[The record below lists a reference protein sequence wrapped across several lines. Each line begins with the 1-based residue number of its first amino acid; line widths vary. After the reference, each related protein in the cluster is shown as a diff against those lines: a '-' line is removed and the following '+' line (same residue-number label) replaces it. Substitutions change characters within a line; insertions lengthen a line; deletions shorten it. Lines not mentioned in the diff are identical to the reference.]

1 MFLDVA
7 TQQQSAALF
16 IAANSRHY
24 WAQVVGQNLTVGYK
38 GFWSCDQQKLLQLW
52 RRPQRSS
59 VQYSHLAGSAL
70 RYWAFECDLN

>member
-24 WAQVVGQNLTVGYK
+24 WAQVVGQNPLPTKGSDHAISKNYCNFGVG
-38 GFWSCDQQKLLQLW
+38 
-52 RRPQRSS
+52 RSDR
-59 VQYSHLAGSAL
+59 L
-70 RYWAFECDLN
+70 FNICI